1 MKVLYLFDGS
11 AFLYRSFFALP
22 PLTTSSDF
30 PTGAIYGFLRSILA
44 ILKTEKPNYMA
55 IAFDLPAPTQRK
67 LAYSEYKSKRPPTPD
82 PLKVQIPV
90 IKELINL
97 LGIKLLEM
105 PGYEADDLI
114 AYLTQ
119 KAKREGFR
127 VKIYSPDKDVLQL
140 VEGSQVVVINPI
152 SEEIFDENKVIEK
165 FGVPPQKLADYLAL
179 VGDKTDNIEG
189 VKGVGPKTAINLIN
203 TFGSVEN
210 ILARWDEF
218 KRLFPQAE
226 KNSLELSYWLVK
238 LKPPEE
244 LNIDIGEL
252 KRKEPNLSLL
262 RKKLRKKLEGLEMK
276 SIIKDLDKIF
286 AQKSLF

>member
-22 PLTTSSDF
+22 PLTTSSGF

-44 ILKTEKPNYMA
+44 VLKTEKPNYMA

-119 KAKREGFR
+119 KAKKEGFK

-140 VEGSQVVVINPI
+140 VDGSQVVVINPI
-152 SEEIFDENKVIEK
+152 SEEVFDENKVIEK

-189 VKGVGPKTAINLIN
+189 VKGVGPKTAINLLN

-210 ILARWDEF
+210 LLARWDEL
-218 KRLFPQAE
+218 KKLFPQAE

-238 LKPPEE
+238 LKPPED

-262 RKKLRKKLEGLEMK
+262 RKKLEELEMK

>member
-1 MKVLYLFDGS
+1 MKILYLFDGS

-22 PLTTSSDF
+22 PLTTSSGF

-44 ILKTEKPNYMA
+44 ILKTEKPNYIA

-114 AYLTQ
+114 AYFTQ
-119 KAKREGFR
+119 KAKKEGFR

-152 SEEIFDENKVIEK
+152 SEEVFDENKVIEK

-189 VKGVGPKTAINLIN
+189 VKGVGPKTAINLLN

-238 LKPPEE
+238 LKPPED

-252 KRKEPNLSLL
+252 KRKEPNLFLL
-262 RKKLRKKLEGLEMK
+262 RKKLEELEMK

>member
-22 PLTTSSDF
+22 PLTTSSGF

-44 ILKTEKPNYMA
+44 VLKAEKPNYMA

-82 PLKVQIPV
+82 PLKVQIHV

-97 LGIKLLEM
+97 LGTKLLEM

-119 KAKREGFR
+119 KAKKEGFR

-140 VEGSQVVVINPI
+140 VDGSQVVVINPI
-152 SEEIFDENKVIEK
+152 SEEVFDENKVIEK

-189 VKGVGPKTAINLIN
+189 VKGVGPKTAINLLN

-252 KRKEPNLSLL
+252 KRKEPNLPA
-262 RKKLRKKLEGLEMK
+262 LRKKLEGLEMK

>member
-22 PLTTSSDF
+22 PLTTSSGF

-44 ILKTEKPNYMA
+44 VLKTEKPNYMA

-82 PLKVQIPV
+82 PLKVQIHV

-119 KAKREGFR
+119 KAKKEGFK

-140 VEGSQVVVINPI
+140 VEGNQVVVINPI
-152 SEEIFDENKVIEK
+152 SEEVFDENKVIEK

-189 VKGVGPKTAINLIN
+189 VKGVGPKTAINLLN
-203 TFGSVEN
+203 TFGAVEN
-210 ILARWDEF
+210 ILARWDDF

-252 KRKEPNLSLL
+252 KRKEPNLSA
-262 RKKLRKKLEGLEMK
+262 LRKKLEGLEMK

>member
-22 PLTTSSDF
+22 PLTTSSGF

-44 ILKTEKPNYMA
+44 ILKTEKPNHMA

-97 LGIKLLEM
+97 LGIRLLEM

-119 KAKREGFR
+119 KAKKEGFR

-140 VEGSQVVVINPI
+140 VDGSQVIVINPI
-152 SEEIFDENKVIEK
+152 SEEVFDENKVIEK
-165 FGVPPQKLADYLAL
+165 FGVHPKKLADYLAL

-218 KRLFPQAE
+218 KKLFPQAE

-252 KRKEPNLSLL
+252 KRKEPNLSA
-262 RKKLRKKLEGLEMK
+262 LRKKLEELEMK

>member
-22 PLTTSSDF
+22 PLTTSSGF

-55 IAFDLPAPTQRK
+55 IAFDLPAPTQKK
-67 LAYSEYKSKRPPTPD
+67 LAYSEYKSQRPPTPD

-119 KAKREGFR
+119 KAKKEGFR

-140 VEGSQVVVINPI
+140 VDGSQVVVINPI
-152 SEEIFDENKVIEK
+152 SEEVFDENKVIEK
-165 FGVPPQKLADYLAL
+165 FGIPPQKLADYLAL

-189 VKGVGPKTAINLIN
+189 VKGVGPKTAINLLN

-218 KRLFPQAE
+218 KKLFPQAE

-238 LKPPEE
+238 LRPPED

-252 KRKEPNLSLL
+252 KRKEPNLPA
-262 RKKLRKKLEGLEMK
+262 LRKKLEGLEMK

>member
-22 PLTTSSDF
+22 PLSTSSGF

-82 PLKVQIPV
+82 PLKVQVPV

-119 KAKREGFR
+119 KAKKEGFK

-140 VEGSQVVVINPI
+140 VDGSQVVVINPI
-152 SEEIFDENKVIEK
+152 SEEVFDENKVIEK

-210 ILARWDEF
+210 ILARWDEL
-218 KRLFPQAE
+218 KKLFPHAD

-238 LKPPEE
+238 LKPPED

-252 KRKEPNLSLL
+252 KRKEPNLSL
-262 RKKLRKKLEGLEMK
+262 LRKKLEGLEMK

-286 AQKSLF
+286 AQRSLF

>member
-22 PLTTSSDF
+22 PLTTSSGF

-67 LAYSEYKSKRPPTPD
+67 LAYSEYKSQRPPTPD

-97 LGIKLLEM
+97 LGVKLLEM

-119 KAKREGFR
+119 KAKKEGFK

-140 VEGSQVVVINPI
+140 VEGNQAVVINPI
-152 SEEIFDENKVIEK
+152 SEEVFDENKVIEK

-203 TFGSVEN
+203 TFGSVES

-238 LKPPEE
+238 LKPPED
-244 LNIDIGEL
+244 LNIDLGEL

-262 RKKLRKKLEGLEMK
+262 RKKLEGLEIK

>member
-22 PLTTSSDF
+22 PLTTSSGF

-67 LAYSEYKSKRPPTPD
+67 LAYSEYKSQRPPTPD

-97 LGIKLLEM
+97 LGIRLLEM

-119 KAKREGFR
+119 KAKKEGFR

-140 VEGSQVVVINPI
+140 VDGNQVVVINPI
-152 SEEIFDENKVIEK
+152 SEEVFDENKVIEK

-210 ILARWDEF
+210 LLARWDEF

-238 LKPPEE
+238 LKPSED
-244 LNIDIGEL
+244 LNIDIGGL
-252 KRKEPNLSLL
+252 KRKEPNLST
-262 RKKLRKKLEGLEMK
+262 LRKKLEGLEMK

>member
-22 PLTTSSDF
+22 PLSTSSGF

-119 KAKREGFR
+119 KAKREGFK

-140 VEGSQVVVINPI
+140 VEGNQVVVINPI
-152 SEEIFDENKVIEK
+152 SEEVFDENKVIEK

-210 ILARWDEF
+210 ILARWDEL
-218 KRLFPQAE
+218 KKLFPHAD

-238 LKPPEE
+238 LKPPED

-252 KRKEPNLSLL
+252 KRKEPNLSL
-262 RKKLRKKLEGLEMK
+262 LRKKLEGLEMK

-286 AQKSLF
+286 AQRSLF

>member
-22 PLTTSSDF
+22 PLSTSSGF

-44 ILKTEKPNYMA
+44 ILKTEKPNYIA

-82 PLKVQIPV
+82 PLKVQVPV

-97 LGIKLLEM
+97 LGIKLLEK

-119 KAKREGFR
+119 KAKKEGFK

-140 VEGSQVVVINPI
+140 VDGSQVVVINPI
-152 SEEIFDENKVIEK
+152 SEEVFDENKVIEK

-210 ILARWDEF
+210 ILARWDEL
-218 KRLFPQAE
+218 KKLFPHAD

-238 LKPPEE
+238 LKPPED

-252 KRKEPNLSLL
+252 KRKEPNLSL
-262 RKKLRKKLEGLEMK
+262 LRKKLEGLEMK

-286 AQKSLF
+286 AQRSLF

>member
-22 PLTTSSDF
+22 PLTTSSGF

-119 KAKREGFR
+119 KAKKEGFK

-140 VEGSQVVVINPI
+140 VDGSQVVVINPI
-152 SEEIFDENKVIEK
+152 SEEVFDENKVIEK

-189 VKGVGPKTAINLIN
+189 VKGVGPKTAINLLN

-210 ILARWDEF
+210 LLARWDEL
-218 KRLFPQAE
+218 KKLFPQAE

-252 KRKEPNLSLL
+252 KRKEPNLSA
-262 RKKLRKKLEGLEMK
+262 LRKKLEELEMK

>member
-22 PLTTSSDF
+22 SLTTSSGF

-44 ILKTEKPNYMA
+44 VLKTEKPNYMA

-67 LAYSEYKSKRPPTPD
+67 LAYSEYKSQRPPTPD

-119 KAKREGFR
+119 KAKKEGFR

-152 SEEIFDENKVIEK
+152 SEEVFDENKVIEK
-165 FGVPPQKLADYLAL
+165 FGVLPQKLADYLAL

-189 VKGVGPKTAINLIN
+189 VKGVGPKTAINLLN

-218 KRLFPQAE
+218 KRMFPQAE

-252 KRKEPNLSLL
+252 KRKEPNLSA
-262 RKKLRKKLEGLEMK
+262 LRKKLEGLEMK

>member
-22 PLTTSSDF
+22 PLTTSSGF

-44 ILKTEKPNYMA
+44 VLKTEKPNYMA
-55 IAFDLPAPTQRK
+55 ITFDLPAPTQRK

-119 KAKREGFR
+119 KAKKEGFK

-140 VEGSQVVVINPI
+140 VEGNQAVVINPI
-152 SEEIFDENKVIEK
+152 SEEVFDENKVIEK

-218 KRLFPQAE
+218 KKLFPQAD

-238 LKPPEE
+238 LRPPED
-244 LNIDIGEL
+244 LNIDIGGL
-252 KRKEPNLSLL
+252 KRKEPNLSL
-262 RKKLRKKLEGLEMK
+262 LRKKLEGLEMK

>member
-22 PLTTSSDF
+22 PLSTSLGF

-44 ILKTEKPNYMA
+44 IIKTEKPNYMA

-67 LAYSEYKSKRPPTPD
+67 LAYSEYKSQRPPTPD

-119 KAKREGFR
+119 KAKKEGFR

-152 SEEIFDENKVIEK
+152 SEEVFDENKVIEK

-189 VKGVGPKTAINLIN
+189 VKGVGPKTAINLLN

-210 ILARWDEF
+210 LLARWDEF
-218 KRLFPQAE
+218 KKLFPQAE

-238 LKPPEE
+238 LKPPED
-244 LNIDIGEL
+244 LNIGIGEL
-252 KRKEPNLSLL
+252 KRKEPNLSL
-262 RKKLRKKLEGLEMK
+262 LRKKLEGLEMK

>member
-11 AFLYRSFFALP
+11 AFLYRGFFALP
-22 PLTTSSDF
+22 PLTTSSGF
-30 PTGAIYGFLRSILA
+30 PTGAIYGFLRYVLA

-67 LAYSEYKSKRPPTPD
+67 LAYSEYKSQRPPTPD

-152 SEEIFDENKVIEK
+152 SEEVFDENKVIEK
-165 FGVPPQKLADYLAL
+165 FGVPPKKLADYLAL

-189 VKGVGPKTAINLIN
+189 VKGVGPKTAINLLN

-218 KRLFPQAE
+218 KKLFPHAD

-262 RKKLRKKLEGLEMK
+262 RKKLEGLEMK

>member
-1 MKVLYLFDGS
+1 
-11 AFLYRSFFALP
+11 
-22 PLTTSSDF
+22 
-30 PTGAIYGFLRSILA
+30 
-44 ILKTEKPNYMA
+44 MA

-97 LGIKLLEM
+97 LSIRLLEM
-105 PGYEADDLI
+105 LGYEADDLI

-119 KAKREGFR
+119 KAKKEGFK

-140 VEGSQVVVINPI
+140 VDGSQVVVINPI
-152 SEEIFDENKVIEK
+152 SEEVFDENKVIEK

-218 KRLFPQAE
+218 KKLFPNAD

-238 LKPPEE
+238 LKPPED
-244 LNIDIGEL
+244 LNIDIGDL

-262 RKKLRKKLEGLEMK
+262 RKKLEELEMK

>member
-22 PLTTSSDF
+22 PLSTSSGF
-30 PTGAIYGFLRSILA
+30 PTGAIYGFLRSILTV
-44 ILKTEKPNYMA
+44 LKTEKPNYMA

-97 LGIKLLEM
+97 LGVKLLEM

-119 KAKREGFR
+119 KAKKEGFK

-152 SEEIFDENKVIEK
+152 SEEVFDENKVIEK

-189 VKGVGPKTAINLIN
+189 VKGVGPKTAINLLNI
-203 TFGSVEN
+203 FGSVED

-238 LKPPEE
+238 LRPPED

-262 RKKLRKKLEGLEMK
+262 RKKLEGLEMK
-276 SIIKDLDKIF
+276 SILKDLDKIF

>member
-22 PLTTSSDF
+22 SLSTSSGF

-67 LAYSEYKSKRPPTPD
+67 LAYSEYKSQRPPTPD

-97 LGIKLLEM
+97 LGVRLLEM

-119 KAKREGFR
+119 KAKEEGFK

-152 SEEIFDENKVIEK
+152 SEEVFDENKVIEK

-189 VKGVGPKTAINLIN
+189 VKGVGPKTAINLLNI
-203 TFGSVEN
+203 FGSVED

-238 LKPPEE
+238 LRPPED

-262 RKKLRKKLEGLEMK
+262 RKKLEGLEMK
-276 SIIKDLDKIF
+276 SILKDLDKIF

>member
-22 PLTTSSDF
+22 PLTTSSGF

-67 LAYSEYKSKRPPTPD
+67 LAYSEYKSQRPPTPD

-140 VEGSQVVVINPI
+140 VDGSQVVVINPI
-152 SEEIFDENKVIEK
+152 SEEVFDENKVIEK

-179 VGDKTDNIEG
+179 AGDKTDNIEG

-203 TFGSVEN
+203 TFGSVES

-238 LKPPEE
+238 LKPPED

-252 KRKEPNLSLL
+252 KRKEPNLSL
-262 RKKLRKKLEGLEMK
+262 LRKKLEGLEMK

>member
-22 PLTTSSDF
+22 PLSTSSGF

-44 ILKTEKPNYMA
+44 IIKTEKPNYMA

-97 LGIKLLEM
+97 LGIKPLEM

-119 KAKREGFR
+119 KAKKEGFK

-140 VEGSQVVVINPI
+140 VEGNQVVVINPI
-152 SEEIFDENKVIEK
+152 SKEVFDENKVIEK

-189 VKGVGPKTAINLIN
+189 VKGVGPKTAINLLN

-218 KRLFPQAE
+218 KKLFPQAE

-238 LKPPEE
+238 LKPPED

-262 RKKLRKKLEGLEMK
+262 RKKLEELEMK

-286 AQKSLF
+286 AQKSLL

>member
-22 PLTTSSDF
+22 PLSTSSGF

-67 LAYSEYKSKRPPTPD
+67 LAYSEYKSQRPPTPD

-119 KAKREGFR
+119 KAKKEGFK

-140 VEGSQVVVINPI
+140 VEESQVVVINPI
-152 SEEIFDENKVIEK
+152 SEEVFDENKVIEK

-189 VKGVGPKTAINLIN
+189 VKGVGPKTAINLLN

-218 KRLFPQAE
+218 KKLFPQAE

-262 RKKLRKKLEGLEMK
+262 RKKLEELEMK
-276 SIIKDLDKIF
+276 SIIKELDKIF

>member
-1 MKVLYLFDGS
+1 MKTLYLFDGS

-22 PLTTSSDF
+22 PLSTSSGF

-44 ILKTEKPNYMA
+44 ILKTEKPNYIA

-97 LGIKLLEM
+97 LGIKLLEV

-119 KAKREGFR
+119 KAKKEGFK
-127 VKIYSPDKDVLQL
+127 VKIYSSDKDVLQL
-140 VEGSQVVVINPI
+140 VEGNQVVVINPI
-152 SEEIFDENKVIEK
+152 SEEVFDENKVIEK

-189 VKGVGPKTAINLIN
+189 VKGVGPKTAINLLN

-218 KRLFPQAE
+218 KKLFPQAE

-238 LKPPEE
+238 LKPPED

-262 RKKLRKKLEGLEMK
+262 RKKLEELEMK

-286 AQKSLF
+286 AQKSLL

>member
-22 PLTTSSDF
+22 PLSTSSGF
-30 PTGAIYGFLRSILA
+30 PTGAIYGFLRSILTV
-44 ILKTEKPNYMA
+44 LKTEKPNYMA

-97 LGIKLLEM
+97 LGIKLLEV
-105 PGYEADDLI
+105 PSYEADDLI

-119 KAKREGFR
+119 KAKKEGFK

-140 VEGSQVVVINPI
+140 VEGNQVVVINPI
-152 SEEIFDENKVIEK
+152 SKEVFDENKVIEK

-189 VKGVGPKTAINLIN
+189 VKGVGPKTAINLLH

-218 KRLFPQAE
+218 KKLFPQAE

-238 LKPPEE
+238 LKPPED
-244 LNIDIGEL
+244 LNIDIGKL

-262 RKKLRKKLEGLEMK
+262 RKKLKELEMK

>member
-22 PLTTSSDF
+22 PLTTSTGF

-67 LAYSEYKSKRPPTPD
+67 LAYSEYKSQRPPTPD

-119 KAKREGFR
+119 KAKKEGFR

-140 VEGSQVVVINPI
+140 VEGNQVVVINPI
-152 SEEIFDENKVIEK
+152 SEEVFDENKVIEK

-210 ILARWDEF
+210 LLARWDEL
-218 KRLFPQAE
+218 KKLFPQAE

-238 LKPPEE
+238 LKPPED

-252 KRKEPNLSLL
+252 KRKEPNLSL
-262 RKKLRKKLEGLEMK
+262 LRKKLEGLEMK

-286 AQKSLF
+286 AQRSLF

>member
-1 MKVLYLFDGS
+1 MALPSFTG
-11 AFLYRSFFALP
+11 AFFALP
-22 PLTTSSDF
+22 PLSTSSGF

-119 KAKREGFR
+119 KAKKEGFK

-140 VEGSQVVVINPI
+140 VEGNQVVVINPI
-152 SEEIFDENKVIEK
+152 SEEVFDENKVIEK

-179 VGDKTDNIEG
+179 VGDKTDNVEG

-203 TFGSVEN
+203 T
-210 ILARWDEF
+210 L
-218 KRLFPQAE
+218 
-226 KNSLELSYWLVK
+226 
-238 LKPPEE
+238 
-244 LNIDIGEL
+244 EL
-252 KRKEPNLSLL
+252 KRKEPNLPL
-262 RKKLRKKLEGLEMK
+262 LRKKLEGLEMK

-286 AQKSLF
+286 AQRSLF

>member
-22 PLTTSSDF
+22 PLTTSSGF

-67 LAYSEYKSKRPPTPD
+67 LAYSEYKSQRPPTPD

-97 LGIKLLEM
+97 LGVKLLEM

-119 KAKREGFR
+119 KAKKEGFK

-140 VEGSQVVVINPI
+140 VEGNQVVVINPI
-152 SEEIFDENKVIEK
+152 SEEVFDENKVIEK
-165 FGVPPQKLADYLAL
+165 FGIPPQKLADYLAL

-238 LKPPEE
+238 LKPPED

-252 KRKEPNLSLL
+252 KRKEPNLPA
-262 RKKLRKKLEGLEMK
+262 LRKKLEELEMK

>member
-22 PLTTSSDF
+22 PLTTSSGF

-67 LAYSEYKSKRPPTPD
+67 LAYSEYKSQRPPTPD

-119 KAKREGFR
+119 KAKREGFK

-152 SEEIFDENKVIEK
+152 SEEVFDENKVIEK

-203 TFGSVEN
+203 TFGSVES

-238 LKPPEE
+238 LKPPED

-262 RKKLRKKLEGLEMK
+262 RKKLEGFEMK

>member
-22 PLTTSSDF
+22 PLSTSSGF

-119 KAKREGFR
+119 KAKKEGFK

-140 VEGSQVVVINPI
+140 VEGNQVVVINLI
-152 SEEIFDENKVIEK
+152 SEEVFDENKVIEK
-165 FGVPPQKLADYLAL
+165 FGIRPQKLADYLAL

-189 VKGVGPKTAINLIN
+189 VKGVGPKTAINLLN

-210 ILARWDEF
+210 ILACWDEF

-238 LKPPEE
+238 LKPPEDI
-244 LNIDIGEL
+244 NIDIGEL
-252 KRKEPNLSLL
+252 KRKEPNLSA
-262 RKKLRKKLEGLEMK
+262 LRKKLEGLEMK

>member
-22 PLTTSSDF
+22 PLTTSSGF

-67 LAYSEYKSKRPPTPD
+67 LAYSEYKSQRPPTPD
-82 PLKVQIPV
+82 PLKVQIHV

-97 LGIKLLEM
+97 LGIRLLEM

-119 KAKREGFR
+119 KAKREGFK

-140 VEGSQVVVINPI
+140 VEGNQVVVINPI
-152 SEEIFDENKVIEK
+152 SEEVFDENKVIEK

-189 VKGVGPKTAINLIN
+189 VKGVGPKTAINLLN

-238 LKPPEE
+238 LKPPED

-252 KRKEPNLSLL
+252 KRKEPNLSAL
-262 RKKLRKKLEGLEMK
+262 RKKFEGLEMK

>member
-22 PLTTSSDF
+22 PLSTSSGF

-82 PLKVQIPV
+82 PLKVQVPV

-119 KAKREGFR
+119 KAKKEGFK

-140 VEGSQVVVINPI
+140 VEGNQVVVINPI
-152 SEEIFDENKVIEK
+152 SEEVFDENKVIEK

-210 ILARWDEF
+210 ILARWDEL
-218 KRLFPQAE
+218 KKLFPHAD

-238 LKPPEE
+238 LKPPED

-252 KRKEPNLSLL
+252 KRKEPNLSL
-262 RKKLRKKLEGLEMK
+262 LRKKLEGLEMK

-286 AQKSLF
+286 AQRSLF

>member
-22 PLTTSSDF
+22 PLSTSSGF
-30 PTGAIYGFLRSILA
+30 PTGAIYGFLRSILTV
-44 ILKTEKPNYMA
+44 LKTEKPNYMA

-97 LGIKLLEM
+97 LSIRLLEM
-105 PGYEADDLI
+105 LGYEADDLI

-119 KAKREGFR
+119 KAKKEGFK

-140 VEGSQVVVINPI
+140 VDGSQVVVINPI
-152 SEEIFDENKVIEK
+152 SEEVFDENKVIEK

-218 KRLFPQAE
+218 KKLFPNAD

-238 LKPPEE
+238 LKPPED

-262 RKKLRKKLEGLEMK
+262 RKKLEELEMK

>member
-22 PLTTSSDF
+22 PLSTSSGF
-30 PTGAIYGFLRSILA
+30 PTGAIYGFLRSILTV
-44 ILKTEKPNYMA
+44 LKTEKPNYMA

-97 LGIKLLEM
+97 LGIKLLEV
-105 PGYEADDLI
+105 PSYEADDLI

-119 KAKREGFR
+119 KAKKEGFK

-140 VEGSQVVVINPI
+140 VEGNQVVVINPI
-152 SEEIFDENKVIEK
+152 SKEVFDENKVIEK

-189 VKGVGPKTAINLIN
+189 VKGVGPKTAINLLN

-218 KRLFPQAE
+218 KKLFPQAE

-238 LKPPEE
+238 LKPPED
-244 LNIDIGEL
+244 LNIDIGKL

-262 RKKLRKKLEGLEMK
+262 RKKLKELEMK

>member
-44 ILKTEKPNYMA
+44 VLKTEKPNYMA

-67 LAYSEYKSKRPPTPD
+67 LAYSEYKSQRPPTPD

-119 KAKREGFR
+119 KAKKEGFR

-152 SEEIFDENKVIEK
+152 SEEVFDENKVIEK
-165 FGVPPQKLADYLAL
+165 FGVLPQKLADYLAL

-189 VKGVGPKTAINLIN
+189 VKGVGPKTAINLLN

-218 KRLFPQAE
+218 KRMFPQAE

-252 KRKEPNLSLL
+252 KRKEPNLSAL
-262 RKKLRKKLEGLEMK
+262 RKKIEGLEMK
-276 SIIKDLDKIF
+276 SVIKDLDKIF

>member
-22 PLTTSSDF
+22 PLTTSSGF

-44 ILKTEKPNYMA
+44 VLKTEKPNYMA
-55 IAFDLPAPTQRK
+55 ITFDLPAPTQRK

-97 LGIKLLEM
+97 LGIKLLEV

-119 KAKREGFR
+119 KAKKEGFK

-140 VEGSQVVVINPI
+140 VEGNQAVVINPI
-152 SEEIFDENKVIEK
+152 SEEVFDENKVIEK

-218 KRLFPQAE
+218 KKLFPQAD

-238 LKPPEE
+238 LRPPED
-244 LNIDIGEL
+244 LNIDIGGL
-252 KRKEPNLSLL
+252 KRKEPNLSL
-262 RKKLRKKLEGLEMK
+262 LRKKLEGLEMK

>member
-22 PLTTSSDF
+22 PLSTSSGF

-44 ILKTEKPNYMA
+44 ILKTERPNYMA
-55 IAFDLPAPTQRK
+55 IVFDLPAPTQRK

-119 KAKREGFR
+119 KAKKEGFK

-140 VEGSQVVVINPI
+140 VEGNQVVVINPI
-152 SEEIFDENKVIEK
+152 SEEVFDENKVIEK

-179 VGDKTDNIEG
+179 LGDKTDNIEG

-218 KRLFPQAE
+218 KKLFPQTE

-238 LKPPEE
+238 LRPPED

-252 KRKEPNLSLL
+252 KRKEPNLSL
-262 RKKLRKKLEGLEMK
+262 LRKKLEGLEMK

-286 AQKSLF
+286 AQRSLF